1 MTMIED
7 AKRLV
12 ALSCLLLDEEK
23 FDDYLALYA
32 DGSRYAIRAYS
43 PDLCKDLSLL
53 DLDRPELAT
62 LFSNLRKHVRL
73 PGRFLRLANSSLAEA
88 DGGDAVSLTTTVL
101 VTHTDLEGVSR
112 VFAAGRYF
120 DKIEVRNGKA
130 LIKEREVRLDTR
142 QFGPGSHI
150 PL

>member
-1 MTMIED
+1 MVED
-7 AKRLV
+7 AQRLV

-32 DGSRYAIRAYS
+32 EGGRYSIRTYS
-43 PDLCKDLSLL
+43 PDIRKDLSLL

-62 LFSNLRKHVRL
+62 LFTNLRKHVRL
-73 PGRFLRLANSSLAEA
+73 PGRFLRLASSPMAESN
-88 DGGDAVSLTTTVL
+88 GGDAVSLTTTVL
-101 VTHTDLEGVSR
+101 VTHTDLEGISR

-120 DKIEVRNGKA
+120 DKIEVRGGKA
-130 LIKEREVRLDTR
+130 LIKEREVRVDTR